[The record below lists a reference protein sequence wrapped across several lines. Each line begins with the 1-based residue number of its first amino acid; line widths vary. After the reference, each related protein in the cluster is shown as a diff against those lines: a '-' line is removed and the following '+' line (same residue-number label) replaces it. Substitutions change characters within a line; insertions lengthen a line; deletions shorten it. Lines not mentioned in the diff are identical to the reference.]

1 MQVML
6 GRILNANPFCCLRF
20 TPLIMNRKT
29 LLSNLAKEVI
39 CCVCN
44 NACTD
49 PKTLPCLHTVCLQC
63 LTKETLKRDG
73 DHDLIRCRKC
83 QRATRIARVT
93 WTAIVKGGRLHELPT
108 NSRINSFP
116 DELTIKGSNT
126 AAVQCGNCDKKSSQ
140 CFYCFQCCAFWC
152 EADCLSLH
160 NGIRANKDHRVLA
173 LKDFQEKDHETVSKR
188 PAFCQKKHHEK
199 EELLEFFCKI
209 CKIAICKSC
218 ALTDHKGHIKIL
230 LEEAADE
237 RKLQVKSLIES
248 QKETAL
254 QKRTNIIAKL
264 DESCKQIQEQTA
276 TEKQNAQA
284 FAEKMITL
292 VEAKAQEIITKVGK
306 QERES
311 LQRLKIQTSEI
322 DDQVKI
328 TEATVKKTETLLQ
341 QSVSAEL
348 VQLEKSLD
356 AGSQEVRG
364 NEGERVDSA
373 FEGFRQ
379 FIFVENTT
387 LKNQMNNQGIGKFR
401 TILKTSAYRSSAA
414 GPGITEVIVG
424 REAEFVLI
432 TRNAE
437 GKQRYDKRDC
447 VTVEIKNCEGQDC
460 TTKVETQDCKNG
472 RYVITY
478 FAKEAGKYD
487 VSVKINGDHI
497 SGSPFPV
504 EVRLLRRRKHA
515 LFGELYRPAFYKSAF
530 H

>member
-1 MQVML
+1 
-6 GRILNANPFCCLRF
+6 
-20 TPLIMNRKT
+20 MNRKT
-29 LLSNLAKEVI
+29 LLSNLEKGVI

-44 NACTD
+44 NVCTD
-49 PKTLPCLHTVCLQC
+49 PKTLLCLHTVCLQC

-83 QRATRIARVT
+83 QRETRIARVT
-93 WTAIVKGGRLHELPT
+93 LATIVKGGRLHELPT
-108 NSRINSFP
+108 DSRINSFP

-140 CFYCFQCCAFWC
+140 CFYCFHCCAFWC

-160 NGIRANKDHRVLA
+160 NGIRANREHHVLA
-173 LKDFQEKDHETVSKR
+173 LKDFQEKDHKTVSKR
-188 PAFCQKKHHEK
+188 PAFCQKKHYKK

-209 CKIAICKSC
+209 CEVSICKSC
-218 ALTDHKGHIKIL
+218 ALTDHKGHTKIL

-237 RKLQVKSLIES
+237 RKLQVRSLIES
-248 QKETAL
+248 QKEKAL

-284 FAEKMITL
+284 FAEKMIT
-292 VEAKAQEIITKVGK
+292 VIKAKTQEIITKVGK

-322 DDQVKI
+322 EDQVKI

-341 QSVSAEL
+341 QSASAEL

-356 AGSQEVRG
+356 AVSQEVRG
-364 NEGERVDSA
+364 DEGERVDSA

-379 FIFVENTT
+379 FIFVQNTT
-387 LKNQMNNQGIGKFR
+387 LKNQMNNQGIGSFR
-401 TILKTSAYRSSAA
+401 TVLKTSAYRSSAA
-414 GPGITEVIVG
+414 GLGITEAIVG
-424 REAEFVLI
+424 LVAEFDLT

-437 GKQRYDKRDC
+437 GKQRYDERDC

-472 RYVITY
+472 YYVIRY
-478 FAKEAGKYD
+478 FAKEAGRCD
-487 VSVKINGDHI
+487 VSVKINGNHI
-497 SGSPFPV
+497 SGSPFSV
-504 EVRLLRRRKHA
+504 EVRQFRGRRHA
-515 LFGELYRPAFYKSAF
+515 SFGELNRSTFYKSAF